1 MSIQEQLSK
10 PQQLHLPAYIPQI
23 QSYFNVGLL
32 GNKYAQAP
40 SSWGEADTLPETYQR
55 LVSAAQPA
63 FKFALLKQQKFTP
76 QGRQERIA
84 ASVAALNVPQP
95 TELSLAQWK
104 DVIEEIEDDEG

>member
-10 PQQLHLPAYIPQI
+10 PQRLQIPAYIPQI

-40 SSWGEADTLPETYQR
+40 SSLGEADALSETYQR
-55 LVSAAQPA
+55 LVHSAQPA
-63 FKFALLKQQKFTP
+63 VKLALLKQQKFTP
-76 QGRQERIA
+76 QGRQQRTA
-84 ASVAALNVPQP
+84 ASLSALNAPQP

-104 DVIEEIEDDEG
+104 EIVEEIEDDED